1 MKNKQKDN
9 PETFDDDLTQVAPK
23 GEFKAEKDKI
33 IEETKWSKISEIVKD
48 LVESNND
55 NLRTANSSDLDKGE
69 ILFNL
74 GVQSQNQKIIEEIKS
89 LDYDEMM
96 SEDME
101 TVDKKMFYES
111 SMTEEDLESVKKYI
125 LKSIG
130 EKEQ

>member
-1 MKNKQKDN
+1 M
-9 PETFDDDLTQVAPK
+9 TT
-23 GEFKAEKDKI
+23 KDKI
-33 IEETKWSKISEIVKD
+33 KQCKKCIPLFEQMDKDYANTIIEMQKEIDFKENRISD
-48 LVESNND
+48 LLVERD
-55 NLRTANSSDLDKGE
+55 TGKWRE
-69 ILFNL
+69 
-74 GVQSQNQKIIEEIKS
+74 SQKQKIIEEIKS